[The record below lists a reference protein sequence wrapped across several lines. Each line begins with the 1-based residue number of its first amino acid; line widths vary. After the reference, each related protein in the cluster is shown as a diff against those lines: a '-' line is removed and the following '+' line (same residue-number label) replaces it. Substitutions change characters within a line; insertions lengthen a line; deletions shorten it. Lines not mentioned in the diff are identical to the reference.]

1 MKKRILFSACVLA
14 GCLGACTN
22 DDFTTEKSQ
31 GIVESNGT
39 ETVIGAD
46 LVSEGLK
53 IRFEQGA
60 TTRVDNEGRW
70 EIGDQVGMGWYN
82 YGNSTEA
89 ILGTQD
95 KATWWANAAS
105 GADTKLYA
113 NHIFSG
119 VGTEEGMGVWE
130 TTTNVYQGAY
140 FMYFPYE
147 PLDEITQKKL
157 KLNSVPQKED
167 FQQDWL
173 NNGLMLS
180 AQDFIMKGEDVD
192 PATHTLTKSFIMAP
206 MVNALKMEMAPQ
218 AEIKNAAEG
227 DGAYLKGMNI
237 TSVELTAGGT
247 GDPFAKAG
255 QDLVI
260 KGIPKIVTQY
270 PGGMN
275 DPLDE
280 EGTYEA
286 LYNAAAGA
294 MDGSS
299 FLGNDPQKEGTLT
312 TEVQNPNFT
321 LADSRMVRAFALPIP
336 DAGVTYSMGEN
347 PSAVVSVGRLND
359 DGTTKYVL
367 GTFDVTSANNA
378 AFINK
383 LKTALEGTNATL
395 NKVLVHADGSWGY
408 LDLTSEAQAQATLL
422 LNAFTPETGK
432 IETIEQWND
441 LVSVYDALNTLMGEA
456 NVADPT
462 FVWDPKDNTQV
473 FANEIKTPK
482 EGTVT
487 LETASGDA
495 MTITGDVVWPENL
508 LTNKA
513 HNASIVVS
521 DGATLTVGETDESV
535 DVDDKEVIIEA
546 NIENNGIIYA
556 GKNASIGTEG
566 TNGLEGLD
574 NTLNVDGKNRVIVTY
589 GAYVYP
595 SDDAKKGVIAYEVQA
610 YDTNEEYQEEVSR
623 IQVLV
628 GDVNKNV
635 EWANI
640 NTLIVPEGVELDL
653 NAPGKTIVD
662 DDDRYEGAD
671 ETVTYEMPDLSDVDI
686 ELTGGTVVKALAGNL
701 THVKNVYAVSGE
713 SEIWDIEPLKNIVVK
728 GGTLGIN
735 TNATIYPYGKDLRL
749 TYGATVEVKGE
760 GCTLNVNTNLYTTYL
775 INGPKGTIN
784 INDANAIWIPS
795 VDQFTNGTGS
805 HLTGRLEYT
814 NSTAAQSV
822 KDSFNLL
829 LNNASAKNAINGG
842 ETVFL
847 SAMNSNVKTTV
858 SGGSYESVSA
868 NPDSYCGFYKVFSE
882 WWTSVYPGQTLT
894 AGTDEIT
901 SDHLAEFITLTGY
914 TFTWKSNV
922 Q

>member
-82 YGNSTEA
+82 YGNSTDA
-89 ILGTQD
+89 IVQTQD
-95 KATWWANAAS
+95 KAKWWANAAT

-206 MVNALKMEMAPQ
+206 MVNALKMEMEPQ
-218 AEIKNAAEG
+218 AEIKNTTEG

-255 QDLVI
+255 LDLVI
-260 KGIPKIVTQY
+260 NGIPKIVTQY

-280 EGTYEA
+280 ERTYEA
-286 LYNAAAGA
+286 LYDAAANA
-294 MDGSS
+294 TDGES
-299 FLGNDPQKEGTLT
+299 FLGSVTGKMENILT
-312 TEVQNPNFT
+312 TQVQNPNFT

-336 DAGVTYSMGEN
+336 DNGVNYDVDEN
-347 PSAVVSVGRLND
+347 PSAVVSVGRLNS

-367 GTFDVTSANNA
+367 GTFAVTSANNA
-378 AFINK
+378 GFINK

-395 NKVLVHADGSWGY
+395 NRVLIHSNGSWGY
-408 LDLTSEAQAQATLL
+408 LDLTSEAQAQAKLL
-422 LNAFTPETGK
+422 LDAFTPITSK

-456 NVADPT
+456 NVADPV

-473 FANEIKTPK
+473 FDGEIKTPK
-482 EGTVT
+482 EGAVT
-487 LETASGDA
+487 LETASSDV

-508 LTNKA
+508 LTDKN

-521 DGATLTVGETDESV
+521 EGATLTVGETDESV
-535 DVDDKEVIIEA
+535 DVDGKEVIIEA
-546 NIENNGIIYA
+546 NIDNNGIIYA

-566 TNGLEGLD
+566 TDGLEGLD
-574 NTLNVDGKNRVIVTY
+574 NTLNADGENRVIVTY

-595 SDDAKKGVIAYEVQA
+595 SSDATKGVIAYEVQA

-662 DDDRYEGAD
+662 DEDRYEGAD

-686 ELTGGTVVKALAGNL
+686 ELTGGTVVKALSGDL

-713 SEIWDIEPLKNIVVK
+713 SEIWDIEPLEDIVVK
-728 GGTLGIN
+728 GGSLTIN
-735 TNATIYPYGKDLRL
+735 SDPVLHTPLKDLHMAD
-749 TYGATVEVKGE
+749 GESIEVKS
-760 GCTLNVNTNLYTTYL
+760 GCKLNVNTNVYVTNL
-775 INGPKGTIN
+775 INRTRGTII
-784 INDANAIWIPS
+784 INDNNFIEIPS
-795 VDQFTNGTGS
+795 VDNFTNESGS
-805 HLTGRLEYT
+805 
-814 NSTAAQSV
+814 
-822 KDSFNLL
+822 
-829 LNNASAKNAINGG
+829 
-842 ETVFL
+842 
-847 SAMNSNVKTTV
+847 
-858 SGGSYESVSA
+858 
-868 NPDSYCGFYKVFSE
+868 
-882 WWTSVYPGQTLT
+882 
-894 AGTDEIT
+894 
-901 SDHLAEFITLTGY
+901 TLTGKLQYTAPPAEGYTVEEKAVIDAFEAYKVSSDAPTSLADMVQKLNEKDDILEHKNDWDSSKLYFALSDWMEVTVGMGLSETGTPTKLTETMFVNFQNLSGY
-914 TFTWKSNV
+914 TFEF
-922 Q
+922 

>member
-82 YGNSTEA
+82 YGNSTDA
-89 ILGTQD
+89 IVHTQD
-95 KATWWANAAS
+95 KATWWADAAT
-105 GADTKLYA
+105 GTDTKLYA

-206 MVNALKMEMAPQ
+206 MVNALKMEMEPQ
-218 AEIKNAAEG
+218 AEIKNTTEG

-255 QDLVI
+255 LDLVI
-260 KGIPKIVTQY
+260 NGIPKIVTQY

-286 LYNAAAGA
+286 LYNAAANA
-294 MDGSS
+294 TDGKS
-299 FLGNDPQKEGTLT
+299 FLGSVLGKMENILT
-312 TEVQNPNFT
+312 TQVQNPNFT

-336 DAGVTYSMGEN
+336 DTGVTYGVDEN
-347 PSAVVSVGRLND
+347 PSAVVSVGRLNS

-378 AFINK
+378 GFINK

-395 NKVLVHADGSWGY
+395 NKVLIHPNGSWGY
-408 LDLTSEAQAQATLL
+408 LDLTSEAQAQAKLL
-422 LNAFTPETGK
+422 LNAFTPITSE

-441 LVSVYDALNTLMGEA
+441 LVSVYDALNTLMGA
-456 NVADPT
+456 VNVVDPV
-462 FVWDPKDNTQV
+462 FVWNPKDNTQV
-473 FANEIKTPK
+473 FDGEIKTPK

-487 LETASGDA
+487 LETASSDV

-508 LTNKA
+508 LTDKN
-513 HNASIVVS
+513 HNANIVVS
-521 DGATLTVGETDESV
+521 EGATLTVGETDESV
-535 DVDDKEVIIEA
+535 DVDGKEVIIEA
-546 NIENNGIIYA
+546 NIDNNGIIYA

-566 TNGLEGLD
+566 IDGLEGLD
-574 NTLNVDGKNRVIVTY
+574 NTLNADGENRVIVTY

-595 SDDAKKGVIAYEVQA
+595 SSDATKGVIAYEVNKA
-610 YDTNEEYQEEVSR
+610 EEEDITKIELLVRTNDNANYA
-623 IQVLV
+623 
-628 GDVNKNV
+628 NV
-635 EWANI
+635 
-640 NTLIVPEGVELDL
+640 NTLIVKSGVTLDL
-653 NAPGKTIVD
+653 NAKGETISGNID
-662 DDDRYEGAD
+662 NPYED
-671 ETVTYEMPDLSDVDI
+671 PETPIQYAMPDLSDVDI
-686 ELTGGTVVKALAGNL
+686 ELEGGSVVYKTGAYKN
-701 THVKNVYAVSGE
+701 VKNVYNVSGDG
-713 SEIWDIEPLKNIVVK
+713 IICDIEPLEDIVVK
-728 GGTLGIN
+728 GGSLTIN
-735 TNATIYPYGKDLRL
+735 SDPVLHNPLKDLHMAD
-749 TYGATVEVKGE
+749 GKSIEVES
-760 GCTLNVNTNLYTTYL
+760 GCKLNVNTDVYVTNL
-775 INGPKGTIN
+775 INRTRGTIT
-784 INDANAIWIPS
+784 INDNNFIEIPS
-795 VDQFTNGTGS
+795 VDNFTNEAGS
-805 HLTGRLEYT
+805 
-814 NSTAAQSV
+814 
-822 KDSFNLL
+822 
-829 LNNASAKNAINGG
+829 
-842 ETVFL
+842 
-847 SAMNSNVKTTV
+847 
-858 SGGSYESVSA
+858 
-868 NPDSYCGFYKVFSE
+868 
-882 WWTSVYPGQTLT
+882 
-894 AGTDEIT
+894 
-901 SDHLAEFITLTGY
+901 TLTGKLKYTAPPAEGYTDEEQAVIDAFEAYKATSDAPTSLADMVTKLNAKDDILDHKNDWDSSKLYFALSDWMEVTVGMGLSETGTPTTLTKTMFVNFQNLSGY
-914 TFTWKSNV
+914 TFEF
-922 Q
+922 